1 MQEIK
6 ITTPDK
12 ILFPKQKIKK
22 LDIIK
27 YYIEIAELMLPY
39 VKNRLLSVIRCH
51 ENIEKECFFK
61 KHPTTEIEFLHTKK
75 DPSAE
80 VALLYHTSHVLSTI
94 FWEISKSF

>member
-6 ITTPDK
+6 ITNPDK

-39 VKNRLLSVIRCH
+39 VKNRLLSVIKCH

-75 DPSAE
+75 KKRKSIFISQTLPN
-80 VALLYHTSHVLSTI
+80 LYIRHN
-94 FWEISKSF
+94 